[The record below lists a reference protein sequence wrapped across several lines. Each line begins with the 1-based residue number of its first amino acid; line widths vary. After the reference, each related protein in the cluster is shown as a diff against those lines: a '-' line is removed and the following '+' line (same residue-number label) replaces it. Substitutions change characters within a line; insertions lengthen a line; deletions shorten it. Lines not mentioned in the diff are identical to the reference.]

1 MNLIN
6 SRLYGMYEVNLRDKT
21 LCINWIL

>member
-6 SRLYGMYEVNLRDKT
+6 SRLYGTYEVNLRDKT
-21 LCINWIL
+21 LY